1 MNKGYI
7 YIDGKVIITDE
18 NGNHTQSEYYD
29 NLDKVLVQE
38 NVVEEMENRIQE
50 LTKESEK
57 YPETKKRFVPV
68 FLYTALGSILVIPP
82 LLLWGLTG
90 TNPYMCNMDTAL
102 GSINQVLFLTVG
114 CGAFALPIASLMT
127 LGDYTN
133 FKEREKKGKG
143 INSEL
148 SFLKKQIKIEK
159 EALANLQ
166 KEKSRDQEETEFRT
180 TKVDDSK
187 QLEALRTNL
196 ELYYDLGSNEEKYY
210 RYYQQGKLD
219 KKLQKYYGETDVELA
234 KKYLEE
240 KGPVFIK
247 RRNNSK

>member
-1 MNKGYI
+1 
-7 YIDGKVIITDE
+7 
-18 NGNHTQSEYYD
+18 
-29 NLDKVLVQE
+29 
-38 NVVEEMENRIQE
+38 
-50 LTKESEK
+50 
-57 YPETKKRFVPV
+57 
-68 FLYTALGSILVIPP
+68 
-82 LLLWGLTG
+82 
-90 TNPYMCNMDTAL
+90 
-102 GSINQVLFLTVG
+102 
-114 CGAFALPIASLMT
+114 MT